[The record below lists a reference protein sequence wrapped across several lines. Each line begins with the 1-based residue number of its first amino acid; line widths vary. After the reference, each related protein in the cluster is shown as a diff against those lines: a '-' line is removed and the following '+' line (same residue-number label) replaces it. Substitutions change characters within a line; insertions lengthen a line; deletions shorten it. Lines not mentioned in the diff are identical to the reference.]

1 MHEGV
6 DRVKEVWLQNL
17 HTEFE
22 NLQMGETQSVD
33 EFVGKLTSLYNK
45 IVSLGDKMEE
55 SVAVKKYLR
64 VLPEKF
70 VPVVTTLMYSSD
82 LETKKIEEITGSLK
96 AHEELL
102 KGYQSRNEQ
111 RY

>member
-1 MHEGV
+1 M
-6 DRVKEVWLQNL
+6 
-17 HTEFE
+17 
-22 NLQMGETQSVD
+22 
-33 EFVGKLTSLYNK
+33 
-45 IVSLGDKMEE
+45 
-55 SVAVKKYLR
+55 R

-102 KGYQSRNEQ
+102 NGYQSRNEQ
-111 RY
+111 RYQSRNEQTLLLKGDTRSDGRRKAPSVAGVRLSPSPPANTVMP